1 MFDFNDENQKMR
13 DLINQVANTNM
24 VQALADS
31 LTKVEVEFY
40 MQDGSN
46 DIPINIAEHI
56 TFVAIRNK
64 VSLEEAFVFVAKR
77 ITEVAQK
84 RKMWMQELENESK
97 DYDDDRESFDNV
109 DGVSNLIRALCNL
122 ADSEYDS
129 DCDSDEFADSDDE
142 CQVGGECG
150 RILH

>member
-13 DLINQVANTNM
+13 DLINQIANTNM

-46 DIPINIAEHI
+46 EIPINVAEHI

-64 VSLEEAFVFVAKR
+64 VSVED
-77 ITEVAQK
+77 
-84 RKMWMQELENESK
+84 K
-97 DYDDDRESFDNV
+97 DSFDI
-109 DGVSNLIRALCNL
+109 S
-122 ADSEYDS
+122 
-129 DCDSDEFADSDDE
+129 
-142 CQVGGECG
+142 
-150 RILH
+150 